1 MNVCTVEQ
9 KVLFLFVI
17 RQCLTMSLV
26 LNVCCVQ
33 VVSGINLFIHPLR
46 NVVPFKVVSEP
57 DDGAFCELCYLN
69 LIKFALQCCSTHSDI
84 KSLLPFNTMLS
95 FGKARSHTA

>member
-9 KVLFLFVI
+9 KVLFFLFVV

-33 VVSGINLFIHPLR
+33 VVSGINLFIHPL
-46 NVVPFKVVSEP
+46 K
-57 DDGAFCELCYLN
+57 
-69 LIKFALQCCSTHSDI
+69 
-84 KSLLPFNTMLS
+84 ML
-95 FGKARSHTA
+95 FPLK